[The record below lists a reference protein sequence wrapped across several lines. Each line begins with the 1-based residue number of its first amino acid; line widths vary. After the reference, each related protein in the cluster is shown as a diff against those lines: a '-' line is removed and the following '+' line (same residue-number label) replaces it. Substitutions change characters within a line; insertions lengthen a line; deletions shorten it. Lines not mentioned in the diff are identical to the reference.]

1 MRSNSIY
8 KNKGSKA
15 DLENDRGI
23 FTCTVLNSIL
33 QKLIYQDNYEEI
45 DSNLSD
51 SNVGARKRKN
61 IRNHNFI
68 IYGIIHHTV
77 TTKSRPVD
85 LAVLDYRQFFD
96 TVSVDVSSNDLYNTG
111 VINDQLHLIYECDSL
126 SKNAGPRLD

>member
-1 MRSNSIY
+1 M
-8 KNKGSKA
+8 
-15 DLENDRGI
+15 
-23 FTCTVLNSIL
+23 LNSIL

-45 DSNLSD
+45 DNNLSD

-68 IYGIIHHTV
+68 GIIHHTV